1 MALSK
6 YCLFIMLIVS
16 TLSLQA
22 QEKEI
27 KWMTWEEAAVEN
39 AKTPKKIFVDVY
51 TDWCG
56 WCKKMDQ
63 TTFKDSAVVAL
74 MNRDF
79 YAIHLNAE
87 QKETIHWKGYD
98 FNWVPGGR
106 GGTNELASI
115 ILEGQMSFPTFVML
129 DSEYKTI
136 ATSPGYLLGDAL
148 VKELKFAAGEIY
160 KTMDWQTYL
169 SKS

>member
-1 MALSK
+1 
-6 YCLFIMLIVS
+6 
-16 TLSLQA
+16 
-22 QEKEI
+22 
-27 KWMTWEEAAVEN
+27 MTWDEAALAN
-39 AKTPKKIFVDVY
+39 AKNPKKIFVDVY

-63 TTFKDSAVVAL
+63 TTFKDPAVVAA
-74 MNRDF
+74 MNKDF

-98 FNWVPGGR
+98 FNWTPSGR

-115 ILEGQMSFPTFVML
+115 ILNGQMSFPTFVLL
-129 DSEYKTI
+129 DSSYTTI
-136 ATSPGYLLGDAL
+136 LIAPGYILGDAM
-148 VKELKFAAGEIY
+148 VKQLKFVSEDIY
-160 KTMDWQTYL
+160 KSTDWQTYL